1 MNGKKY
7 LEITDLP
14 FCKGCGHSISA
25 RNIETALSA
34 MEHLNPLDV
43 VLVSDIGCIGIVD
56 RQFNTHTVHG
66 LHGRSVALAS
76 GIAMALEGKGKK
88 IIVLLGDGGA
98 TIGLQHI
105 LDAAHRNLPMTVIV
119 HNNMLYGMT
128 GGQPSSLTPCGY
140 KTSIMPEGKPDA
152 GVDLC
157 ALVRAAGAPLA
168 MRIPAAGDFSAAL
181 RKAFDFDGFS
191 FVELLELCTSHG
203 TKFNLGKSLL
213 ELGKEA
219 GLAMGE
225 FAPLHEADKG
235 VGSPRKTR
243 IPPGTSGISLFDSH
257 PPIEVRH
264 KVQGAG
270 EPEQAAGGPQ
280 TAGWQRAAGR
290 RRTAVVLAGSAG
302 EGIQTAAELLAK
314 AAISCGLHV
323 SKKGS
328 YPVTVGIGFSLAEV
342 VFSSDPI
349 RFTGVV
355 APDCVIVTS
364 TEGLGK
370 VAGQI
375 SAMRAGTIFADS
387 GLELPATAAEVVTMP
402 YRDKAGAKNAI
413 LLALIDFLRREHA
426 LPKEALSE
434 AMLLVKGHPI
444 DPIYLEKLLE
454 S

>member
-34 MEHLNPLDV
+34 MGHLNPLDV

-168 MRIPAAGDFSAAL
+168 MRLPAAGDFSAAL

-191 FVELLELCTSHG
+191 FIELLELCTSHG

-225 FAPLHEADKG
+225 LASPSEADMG
-235 VGSPRKTR
+235 VGSQRKTR
-243 IPPGTSGISLFDSH
+243 RPPKTAGISLFDSH
-257 PPIEVRH
+257 RPIETRH
-264 KVQGAG
+264 AVPRAG
-270 EPEQAAGGPQ
+270 ELAPAAEGQRQAAEGG
-280 TAGWQRAAGR
+280 RI
-290 RRTAVVLAGSAG
+290 AVALAGSAG

-342 VFSSDPI
+342 VFSPDPI

-364 TEGLGK
+364 AEGLGK

-375 SAMRAGTIFADS
+375 SAMRAGTVFADS
-387 GLELPATAAEVVTMP
+387 GLELPATAAKVVTMP

-413 LLALIDFLRREHA
+413 LLALLDFLRRERA

-434 AMLLVKGHPI
+434 AMLLAKGHPI
-444 DPIYLEKLLE
+444 DPVSLEKLLE